1 MSMLN
6 RFRKPG
12 GFVQLLQLI
21 ESCDGEKQ
29 KNLIQLI
36 ASEDPG
42 WASLVKAKQLSFQ
55 KVLSWPQPHLAMV
68 LERLPYRT
76 LLALVAGSQSEQK
89 MVVKNTLSP
98 SLWARLM
105 KDIEETPLETN
116 EHKVAQLKLLSSI
129 REMDQEGKI
138 KLTAIDQRLE
148 LDPRLVA

>member
-1 MSMLN
+1 MSMLS

-42 WASLVKAKQLSFQ
+42 WASLVKAKQLSYQ
-55 KVLSWPQPHLAMV
+55 KVLEWPQPHLALI
-68 LERLPYRT
+68 LESLPYRT
-76 LLALVAGSQSEQK
+76 LLALVAGSQEAQK
-89 MVVKNTLSP
+89 QVLSKTLSP
-98 SLWARLM
+98 TLWARLNS
-105 KDIEETPLETN
+105 DLQETKLEAS
-116 EHKVAQLKLLSSI
+116 EHKVAQLKLLSAI

-138 KLTAIDQRLE
+138 KLTAIDQRLG